1 MAQGDFV
8 VFNTAKEWLMDG
20 TFDLDTNTIKCA
32 ICDDTATP
40 AASTATPTLGDF
52 TEVGT
57 AGTYAAGGEALTC
70 TWVESSGTVTF
81 DSSTNPTWAANGSND
96 TDAYWG
102 IVYAVG
108 SLNGQTNPALGFL
121 DLGGPVNMATTAL
134 TITWNASGLFTL
146 A

>member
-1 MAQGDFV
+1 MAAGDIV

-32 ICDDTATP
+32 ICDNTTAPTATTATP
-40 AASTATPTLGDF
+40 SLGDF
-52 TEVGT
+52 TQVGT
-57 AGTYAAGGEALTC
+57 AGTYVADGTALTC
-70 TWVESSGTVTF
+70 TWVESGGTVTF
-81 DSSTNPTWAANGSND
+81 DSSTNPSWAANGSND

-108 SLNGQTNPALGFL
+108 ALNGQTNPAICYI
-121 DLGGPVNMATTAL
+121 DLGGPINMATTTL
-134 TITWNASGLFTL
+134 TITFNASGVFTL